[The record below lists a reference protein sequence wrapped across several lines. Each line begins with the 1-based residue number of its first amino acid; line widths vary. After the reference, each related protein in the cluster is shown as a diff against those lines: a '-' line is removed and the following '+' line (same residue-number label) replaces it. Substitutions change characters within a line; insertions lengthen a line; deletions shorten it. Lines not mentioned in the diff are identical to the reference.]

1 LGEGGYPHQRQ
12 IARAVAVHE
21 LLPHLHPLIEIIL
34 ARAGSEAAA
43 EFADTAAFIL
53 HPLGDDIA
61 LA

>member
-1 LGEGGYPHQRQ
+1 M
-12 IARAVAVHE
+12 AVHE

-53 HPLGDDIA
+53 HPLGDDSA